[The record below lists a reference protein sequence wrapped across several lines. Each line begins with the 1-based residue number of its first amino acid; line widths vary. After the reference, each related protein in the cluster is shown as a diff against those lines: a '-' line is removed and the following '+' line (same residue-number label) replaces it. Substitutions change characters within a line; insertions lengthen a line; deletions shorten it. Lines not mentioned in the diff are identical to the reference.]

1 MIFFQKILCKVAAG
15 IIITACVIATTA
27 SAESFNSMTDH
38 WGKLHAKLDDTLT
51 LLAEK
56 QTLPE
61 STWNPFKEDK
71 QSLDKKINDL
81 LEEAV
86 EILNISDLSSTK
98 QQINQCQADISEHKD
113 MIAAL
118 RTKKMM
124 APKDT
129 ADWKVWENDVSD
141 YEDKIISYKE
151 NISAK
156 EQTITELKI
165 RLQEQFSKQGI
176 DLDSEQLDTLIYSIT
191 GDDDIEIISV
201 YNNIKAIT
209 AKLRDL
215 TTESGENIETA
226 KRYYGMHALLL
237 KILINLQQSYVDR
250 VNGQYMPELTA
261 IEEVNQQL
269 IQKTRSLLSDSEPQ
283 HKKIYQANL
292 DAQQITDRTVLLYRQ
307 YLNKNKTRMNRS
319 RTKIFKEYQAA
330 ENTYMTVSTAYTL
343 IAMMRDADNLFNS
356 INELQIPDL
365 LTFDN
370 KALKAEFKKLSGR
383 MEKESP

>member
-27 SAESFNSMTDH
+27 SADSADSIADH

-98 QQINQCQADISEHKD
+98 QQINQCQTDITNYKA
-113 MIAAL
+113 MIAEL

-129 ADWKVWENDVSD
+129 AAWKVWENDVSD

-156 EQTITELKI
+156 EQTIAELKI

-176 DLDSEQLDTLIYSIT
+176 DLDSEQLDTLIYSVT

-215 TTESGENIETA
+215 TAESGENIETA

-250 VNGQYMPELTA
+250 VDGQYMPELSA
-261 IEEVNQQL
+261 IEKNNQQL
-269 IQKTRSLLSDSEPQ
+269 IQKTRSLLSTSEPQ

-370 KALKAEFKKLSGR
+370 KAMKAEFKKLSGR
-383 MEKESP
+383 MEKETP

>member
-1 MIFFQKILCKVAAG
+1 MTFLQKPFYKIITS
-15 IIITACVIATTA
+15 IIIATFVFSPAA
-27 SAESFNSMTDH
+27 SAESITDH

-51 LLAEK
+51 LLEEK

-71 QSLDKKINDL
+71 QSLDEKINDL

-86 EILNISDLSSTK
+86 EILNISDLSSIK
-98 QQINQCQADISEHKD
+98 QQINECQTDISDDKD
-113 MIAAL
+113 MIAEL

-129 ADWKVWENDVSD
+129 ADWKIWENDVKD
-141 YEDKIISYKE
+141 YENKIDTYAE
-151 NISAK
+151 NITAK
-156 EQTITELKI
+156 ELSISELKT
-165 RLQEQFSKQGI
+165 RLQEQFSQQGI
-176 DLDSEQLDTLIYSIT
+176 ALDSEQLDTLLYSVT

-215 TTESGENIETA
+215 TAESGEDIETA
-226 KRYYGMHALLL
+226 RRYYGMHALLL
-237 KILINLQQSYVDR
+237 KILINLQQNYVDR
-250 VNGQYMPELTA
+250 VDGQYMPELST
-261 IEEVNQQL
+261 IEQVNQRL
-269 IQKTRSLLSDSEPQ
+269 IQKTRSLLSTSAPQ

-292 DAQQITDRTVLLYRQ
+292 DAQQITDRTGLLYRQ
-307 YLNKNKTRMNRS
+307 YLEKNKTRMNRS
-319 RTKIFKEYQAA
+319 RKEIFKEYQAA

-343 IAMMRDADNLFNS
+343 IAMMRDADNLYNS

-370 KALKAEFKKLSGR
+370 KAMKAEFKKLSGR
-383 MEKESP
+383 MEKNQ

>member
-1 MIFFQKILCKVAAG
+1 MTFLQKTQCRIVTSI
-15 IIITACVIATTA
+15 IIITCVFVFTSLV
-27 SAESFNSMTDH
+27 SAESITDH
-38 WGKLHAKLDDTLT
+38 WGKLHNKLDGTLT

-81 LEEAV
+81 LDEAV
-86 EILNISDLSSTK
+86 EILNISDLSTIK
-98 QQINQCQADISEHKD
+98 QQINECQEGITDYKA
-113 MIAAL
+113 MIAEL

-129 ADWKVWENDVSD
+129 AAWKVWENDVSD

-151 NISAK
+151 SISAK
-156 EQTITELKI
+156 EQSIAELKI

-176 DLDSEQLDTLIYSIT
+176 SLDSEQLDTLIYSVT

-215 TTESGENIETA
+215 TAESSEDIETA

-250 VNGQYMPELTA
+250 VDGQYMPELSA
-261 IEEVNQQL
+261 IEKNNQQL
-269 IQKTRSLLSDSEPQ
+269 IQKTRSLLSSSEPQ

-307 YLNKNKTRMNRS
+307 YLDKNKARMTSS
-319 RTKIFKEYQAA
+319 RKEIFKEYQAA

-356 INELQIPDL
+356 INELQIPEL

>member
-1 MIFFQKILCKVAAG
+1 MIFLQKPLCKVITS
-15 IIITACVIATTA
+15 IIICACVFATAA
-27 SAESFNSMTDH
+27 SAESANAITDH

-61 STWNPFKEDK
+61 NTWNPFKDDK
-71 QSLDKKINDL
+71 QSLDKEINEL
-81 LEEAV
+81 LDEAV
-86 EILNISDLSSTK
+86 EILNISDLYAIK
-98 QQINQCQADISEHKD
+98 QQINGCQADISDYKE
-113 MIAAL
+113 MIAEL
-118 RTKKMM
+118 HTKKMM

-129 ADWKVWENDVSD
+129 AAWKIWENDVKD
-141 YEDKIISYKE
+141 YEDKITSYTE
-151 NISAK
+151 NIAAK
-156 EQTITELKI
+156 EQAISDLKA
-165 RLQEQFSKQGI
+165 RLQKQFLKQGI
-176 DLDSEQLDTLIYSIT
+176 ALDSEQLDTLIYSVT

-201 YNNIKAIT
+201 YNNIKTIT

-215 TTESGENIETA
+215 TAESGENIETA

-237 KILINLQQSYVDR
+237 KILINLQQNYVDR
-250 VNGQYMPELTA
+250 VDGRYMPELST
-261 IEEVNQQL
+261 IEKVNQQL
-269 IQKTRSLLSDSEPQ
+269 IEKTRSLLSTSESQ

-292 DAQQITDRTVLLYRQ
+292 DAQQLTNRTVVLYRQ
-307 YLNKNKTRMNRS
+307 YLEKNKTRMTRS
-319 RTKIFKEYQAA
+319 RKKVFKEYQAA

-370 KALKAEFKKLSGR
+370 KAMKAEFKKLTGR
-383 MEKESP
+383 IEKDQ

>member
-1 MIFFQKILCKVAAG
+1 MEIYLKNITMMVTGFMLAICAFSMPAAAG
-15 IIITACVIATTA
+15 SI
-27 SAESFNSMTDH
+27 TDH
-38 WGKLHAKLDDTLT
+38 WEKLHAKLDNTLT
-51 LLAEK
+51 LLEEK

-71 QSLDKKINDL
+71 QSLDEKINDL
-81 LEEAV
+81 LDEAV
-86 EILNISDLSSTK
+86 EILNISDLSGIK
-98 QQINQCQADISEHKD
+98 QQINECQTDISDYKY
-113 MIAAL
+113 MIAEL

-129 ADWKVWENDVSD
+129 ADWKIWENDVSD
-141 YEDKIISYKE
+141 YEDKIAIYSK
-151 NISAK
+151 NITAK
-156 EQTITELKI
+156 EKALEELKT

-176 DLDSEQLDTLIYSIT
+176 ALDSEQLDTLIYSVT

-209 AKLRDL
+209 AKLREL
-215 TTESGENIETA
+215 TTESGEDIEA
-226 KRYYGMHALLL
+226 ARRYYGMHAMLL

-250 VNGQYMPELTA
+250 VDDQYMPELST
-261 IEEVNQQL
+261 IEKVNQLL
-269 IQKTRSLLSDSEPQ
+269 IKKTRSLLSTSESQ

-307 YLNKNKTRMNRS
+307 YLEKNKNRMIRS
-319 RTKIFKEYQAA
+319 RKKIFKEYQAA

-383 MEKESP
+383 MEKETP

>member
-1 MIFFQKILCKVAAG
+1 MTFLHKMQCNLISG
-15 IIITACVIATTA
+15 IIIITCVFGSTSPT
-27 SAESFNSMTDH
+27 SADSITDH

-51 LLAEK
+51 LLEEK

-71 QSLDKKINDL
+71 QSLDKKMNEL
-81 LEEAV
+81 LDEAV
-86 EILNISDLSSTK
+86 EILNISDLSSIK
-98 QQINQCQADISEHKD
+98 QQINECRNDISDYKD
-113 MIAAL
+113 MIAEL

-129 ADWKVWENDVSD
+129 ADWKIWENDIND
-141 YEDKIISYKE
+141 YINKIDTYK
-151 NISAK
+151 NHIIVK
-156 EQTITELKI
+156 EQAISELKI
-165 RLQEQFSKQGI
+165 RLQEQFSQQGI
-176 DLDSEQLDTLIYSIT
+176 SLDSEQLDTLIYSVT

-209 AKLRDL
+209 TKLREL
-215 TTESGENIETA
+215 TAETGEDIETA

-250 VNGQYMPELTA
+250 VDDQYMPELTA
-261 IEEVNQQL
+261 IEKVNQQL
-269 IQKTRSLLSDSEPQ
+269 LQKTRSLLSTSGPQ

-292 DAQQITDRTVLLYRQ
+292 DAQLITDRTVLLYRQ
-307 YLNKNKTRMNRS
+307 YLEKNKSRMTRS
-319 RTKIFKEYQAA
+319 RKKIFKEYQAA

-370 KALKAEFKKLSGR
+370 KALKTEFKKLTNR
-383 MEKESP
+383 MEK

>member
-1 MIFFQKILCKVAAG
+1 MIFFQKAFCKVITG
-15 IIITACVIATTA
+15 IIITACMFATAA
-27 SAESFNSMTDH
+27 SAESASSISDH

-61 STWNPFKEDK
+61 STWNPFKDDK
-71 QSLDKKINDL
+71 QSLDKEINAL
-81 LEEAV
+81 LDEAV
-86 EILNISDLSSTK
+86 EILNISDLSDIK
-98 QQINQCQADISEHKD
+98 QQINECQADISDYKKI
-113 MIAAL
+113 IAEL
-118 RTKKMM
+118 RTQKMM

-129 ADWKVWENDVSD
+129 AAWKIWENDVSD
-141 YEDKIISYKE
+141 YEKKIASYKQS
-151 NISAK
+151 ITAK
-156 EQTITELKI
+156 EQTIDELKS
-165 RLQEQFSKQGI
+165 RMQDQFLKKGI
-176 DLDSEQLDTLIYSIT
+176 ALDSEQIDTLIYSVT

-209 AKLRDL
+209 AKLKDL
-215 TTESGENIETA
+215 TAESGENIETA

-237 KILINLQQSYVDR
+237 KILINLQQNYVDR
-250 VNGQYMPELTA
+250 VDGQYMPELSA
-261 IEEVNQQL
+261 IEKINQQL
-269 IQKTRSLLSDSEPQ
+269 IEKTRSLLRTSESQ

-292 DAQQITDRTVLLYRQ
+292 DAQQLTKRTVTLYRQ
-307 YLNKNKTRMNRS
+307 YLDKNKTRINQS
-319 RTKIFKEYQAA
+319 LKKIFKEYQAA

-370 KALKAEFKKLSGR
+370 KAMKAEFKKLTGR
-383 MEKESP
+383 IEKESL

>member
-1 MIFFQKILCKVAAG
+1 MNIHQKIISLLVMSFIVVSCIFAPA
-15 IIITACVIATTA
+15 A
-27 SAESFNSMTDH
+27 SAESITDH

-51 LLAEK
+51 LLEEK

-61 STWNPFKEDK
+61 TTWNPFKEDK
-71 QSLDKKINDL
+71 QSLNEKINDL

-86 EILNISDLSSTK
+86 EILNISDLAGIK
-98 QQINQCQADISEHKD
+98 QQINECQDDISDYKG
-113 MIAAL
+113 MIAEL

-124 APKDT
+124 APQDT
-129 ADWKVWENDVSD
+129 ADWKIWENDVKD
-141 YEDKIISYKE
+141 YENKIAAYSE
-151 NISAK
+151 NITVK
-156 EQTITELKI
+156 EQAVEELKT
-165 RLQEQFSKQGI
+165 RLQEQFSNQGI
-176 DLDSEQLDTLIYSIT
+176 ALDSEQLDTLIYSVT

-215 TTESGENIETA
+215 TAESGEDIETA
-226 KRYYGMHALLL
+226 RRYYGMHTLLL
-237 KILINLQQSYVDR
+237 KILINLQQSYVER
-250 VNGQYMPELTA
+250 VDSQYLPELSV
-261 IEEVNQQL
+261 IEKVNQQL
-269 IQKTRSLLSDSEPQ
+269 IQKTRSLLSTSEPQ

-292 DAQQITDRTVLLYRQ
+292 DAQQITNRTVLLYRQ
-307 YLNKNKTRMNRS
+307 YLEKNKTRMTRS
-319 RTKIFKEYQAA
+319 RKEIFKEYQAA